1 VTVRLVDVE
10 NGIDLWSESYDR
22 EMKDVFAIQ
31 EEIARSIVSE
41 LEPELASAGI
51 VLVQSG
57 TDNPEAYQLY
67 LQGRYF
73 WNQRTRESLA
83 RATQLFQAAI
93 RADTTYA
100 LAYTGMAD
108 VYSMLRGRGFMSVSE
123 TAEKQRAAAQRAIE
137 LDSGLSEAHTSL
149 AQLLFEYDWDW
160 DATGDEFQRALEIDP
175 RNANARHWYSHYLT
189 AMGRTEESL
198 EQSERAIEVSPYDD
212 ILREH
217 LGWHYAMARDYERAL
232 EAQLRALEM
241 NPTGRTHAFLA
252 FAYQALG
259 RNAEALAACEK
270 AMATFGED
278 ALAMGFVGYVLGRL
292 DHRREALD
300 LARDLE
306 LRGDQTYY
314 AVALIHVALGDRNR
328 ALAWLERA
336 YASHSPGLVYLSADP
351 RLDDLRSDP
360 RFVSLMDRM
369 RL

>member
-1 VTVRLVDVE
+1 
-10 NGIDLWSESYDR
+10 
-22 EMKDVFAIQ
+22 MKDVFVIQ
-31 EEIARSIVSE
+31 EEIARLIVSE

-51 VLVQSG
+51 VLVASG

-83 RATQLFQAAI
+83 RATELFEAAI

-108 VYSMLRGRGFMSVSE
+108 VYGMLRGRGFMPGRE
-123 TAEKQRAAAQRAIE
+123 TAEKQRTAARKAIE
-137 LDSGLSEAHTSL
+137 LAPGLSEAHTSL

-160 DATGDEFQRALEIDP
+160 DAARREFQRAVELDP

-212 ILREH
+212 ILRQH
-217 LGWHYAMARDYERAL
+217 LGWHYAFDRDYERAL
-232 EAQLRALEM
+232 EGQLRALEM
-241 NPTGRTHAFLA
+241 NPTGGTRAFLA

-259 RNAEALAACEK
+259 RNAEALAECEK
-270 AMATFGED
+270 AMATLGED
-278 ALAMGFVGYVLGRL
+278 AFAMGFVGYVLGRVG
-292 DHRREALD
+292 HRREALD
-300 LARDLE
+300 LARELE
-306 LRGDQTYY
+306 LRGDQTWY
-314 AVALIHVALGDRNR
+314 AVALIHVGLGDRDR

-336 YASHSPGLVYLSADP
+336 YASHSPGLVYLAADP

-360 RFVSLMDRM
+360 RFVALLRRM
-369 RL
+369 ELR